1 MGDSHDNPNNPN
13 KTPKRSTAE
22 KAILRIDP
30 GTLVLI
36 VTLLIL
42 LPLLAT
48 GFISQ

>member
-1 MGDSHDNPNNPN
+1 MVDLKDSENGNPQ
-13 KTPKRSTAE
+13 KKSASE
-22 KAILRIDP
+22 KAIISIDP

-36 VTLLIL
+36 IALLIL